1 MAAPTPPIDRA
12 PDLLVIGG
20 GAAGLAAAR
29 AGVRR
34 GASTLL
40 VQQGR
45 LGGDCTFTGCVPSKA
60 LIEAAARGAG
70 FTMAMTAARAA
81 VETIAA
87 AEDDAVL
94 AGEGVPVVHG
104 WASFRGP
111 REVDV
116 DGIAIRPRR
125 VVVATGSRPAIPSV
139 PGLDGIDHL
148 TNETVFDLDAAP
160 ASLVVLGGGAAGC
173 ELAQAFARLGVGV
186 TVVEALPRLLAG
198 GEPEASEVVRAVF
211 DREGIDVRAGATV
224 EAAEPVD
231 GKGAARLRLG
241 AGGAGSGAAPVGAV
255 EGERVLV
262 AAGRTGS
269 TDGLGLEAAGVA
281 TERGFVVTDET
292 LATSA
297 DGIWAAGD
305 VAGKVQLT
313 HAADEM
319 GRIAAGN
326 ALSRLRKRRFRA
338 QNIPSV
344 IFTAPEVA
352 HVGLSEAEAAA
363 HGGRVAYVPMTEVD
377 RAVAAGQTDGF
388 VKLVAGPR
396 PGLGHLGGG
405 RLVGATVVA
414 ARGGELI
421 AEATLALRT
430 GMFSGRLAQTV
441 HAYPTWSTAM
451 QQAAAQFFVEVAGR
465 RARPALPEGEG
476 G

>member
-34 GASTLL
+34 GATTLL

-60 LIEAAARGAG
+60 VIEAAGRGAG
-70 FTMAMTAARAA
+70 FPTAMAAAHAA

-87 AEDDAVL
+87 GEDDAVL

-116 DGIAIRPRR
+116 DGTTIRPRR
-125 VVVATGSRPAIPSV
+125 VVVATGSRPAVPPV

-148 TNETVFDLDAAP
+148 TNETVFDLEAAP

-173 ELAQAFARLGVGV
+173 ELAQALARLGVLV

-198 GEPEASEVVRAVF
+198 EEHEASEVVRAVF
-211 DREGIDVRAGATV
+211 DREGIDVRTGATV
-224 EAAEPVD
+224 VGAEPLD
-231 GKGAARLRLG
+231 GKGAARLHLG
-241 AGGAGSGAAPVGAV
+241 AGVAV
-255 EGERVLV
+255 EGDRLLV
-262 AAGRTGS
+262 AAGRTGA

-281 TERGFVVTDET
+281 TERGFVVTDDT
-292 LATSA
+292 LATNVGS
-297 DGIWAAGD
+297 IWAAGD
-305 VAGKVQLT
+305 VAGKTQLT

-338 QNIPSV
+338 GRIPSV

-352 HVGLSEAEAAA
+352 HVGLSEAKAAA

-388 VKLVAGPR
+388 VKLMAGPR

-405 RLVGATVVA
+405 RLIGATVVA

-465 RARPALPEGEG
+465 RARPARSEGEG
-476 G
+476 R